1 MGCEG
6 ENGRVVKKE
15 ADMAEESWG
24 EADVSPEEWADLKE
38 ELREAEEE
46 DEKGEVE
53 EYVVGSGRSLFEEI
67 RAEGRK
73 MLVERKRAS

>member
-1 MGCEG
+1 
-6 ENGRVVKKE
+6 
-15 ADMAEESWG
+15 MAEESWG